1 VDSFQIRSSF
11 VDLEDWPSKSG
22 IALLCL
28 IEKIEEIRAALS
40 QPDWPSICNLV
51 LMGVEVSGMIL
62 LITEMILLITEI

>member
-1 VDSFQIRSSF
+1 LKVR
-11 VDLEDWPSKSG
+11 PSKTG

-28 IEKIEEIRAALS
+28 IEKTEEIRAALS

-51 LMGVEVSGMIL
+51 LVGVEVSGMIL

>member
-1 VDSFQIRSSF
+1 LILKIR
-11 VDLEDWPSKSG
+11 PSKRG

-51 LMGVEVSGMIL
+51 SWE
-62 LITEMILLITEI
+62 